1 MSSQTKTLHKTL
13 QLKINQNMKMQ
24 EYLLIEVAQQMQ
36 AIDYSHH
43 KLLKK
48 AGLRIMT
55 EDLRWAIE
63 QAKLYSK

>member
-1 MSSQTKTLHKTL
+1 MSSQTKTLRKPL

-24 EYLLIEVAQQMQ
+24 EYLFIEVAQQMQ

-63 QAKLYSK
+63 QTKL

>member
-1 MSSQTKTLHKTL
+1 MSSQTKTLRKPL
-13 QLKINQNMKMQ
+13 QLKINQNMKLQ
-24 EYLLIEVAQQMQ
+24 EYLFIEVAQQMQ

-43 KLLKK
+43 KRLKK

>member
-24 EYLLIEVAQQMQ
+24 EYLFIEVAQQMQ

-63 QAKLYSK
+63 QTKL

>member
-1 MSSQTKTLHKTL
+1 MSSQTKTLRKPL

-24 EYLLIEVAQQMQ
+24 EYLFIEVAQQMQ

>member
-1 MSSQTKTLHKTL
+1 
-13 QLKINQNMKMQ
+13 MKMQ